1 VLVTD
6 PYSAEVG
13 YELGSPSADVVTV
26 SQDHPGHNNAD
37 SVQGFRKVLRGPGEY
52 EIGGVLIEG
61 FRTIT
66 DEDDVDTVI
75 KNTAYVVQMD
85 GLTVCHL
92 GGIRRVPGADQ
103 VAELGGVDVLLIPVG
118 GGDAMDASA
127 AQETIAL
134 LGPRIVMPM
143 HYNTSA
149 VRVPGLAAVDSFLRL
164 LGVKDVEPQARF
176 SVTTSNLPNEM
187 RIVLL
192 QHPPGK
198 DS

>member
-1 VLVTD
+1 
-6 PYSAEVG
+6 
-13 YELGSPSADVVTV
+13 
-26 SQDHPGHNNAD
+26 
-37 SVQGFRKVLRGPGEY
+37 
-52 EIGGVLIEG
+52 
-61 FRTIT
+61 
-66 DEDDVDTVI
+66 
-75 KNTAYVVQMD
+75 
-85 GLTVCHL
+85 
-92 GGIRRVPGADQ
+92 
-103 VAELGGVDVLLIPVG
+103 
-118 GGDAMDASA
+118 
-127 AQETIAL
+127 
-134 LGPRIVMPM
+134 M